1 MQKTRAFTLVELVIV
16 LFITLL
22 LISVAVPSLRGVLAD
37 RRLRASLDE
46 FNRLAQTA
54 HERSLAERRSYLVVW
69 GDREITVRPESAAD
83 NGEVIA
89 AMRIT
94 GDEHWQ
100 LDFPAAL
107 QRDAPPEWIFWP
119 SGNCEPVRISFSGKE
134 GGWTAEYSPLAA
146 AGNLVAYAPR

>member
-1 MQKTRAFTLVELVIV
+1 MQKSRAFTLIELVIV

-22 LISVAVPSLRGVLAD
+22 LIGVAVPSLRGVLAD

-46 FNRLAQTA
+46 FNRLVQTA

-69 GDREITVRPESAAD
+69 DDRAVTVRPESAKD
-83 NGEVIA
+83 DGEVVA
-89 AMRIT
+89 SMRVA

-100 LDFPAAL
+100 VNFPAAL
-107 QRDAPPEWIFWP
+107 KREAPPEWIFWP
-119 SGNCEPVRISFSGKE
+119 SGNCEPVRITFSGKE
-134 GGWTAEYSPLAA
+134 GGWTAEYSPLAF